1 MSEPGGDARE
11 PVGLSTSA
19 ILYSYLQFAS
29 LLNEL
34 DDDLMLELDEVVRQ
48 NQLACLP
55 FAKSGRAEAEL
66 HERHPELAALLDRG
80 KRIKVDSM
88 AIQSRLHED
97 EVRFSLSGKS
107 KVASAGDVRRSSN
120 TEHPRPGSSR
130 SDSAR
135 INSPLLRA
143 RPSANDLMF
152 DMDEDANIDS
162 SRTAPSDRASNH
174 YISLE
179 QLRYDSRDPRR
190 PTSSLPQEET
200 WFDSRGKLLSPP
212 ALPIE
217 TGSFKDLN
225 GAGSAGQD
233 RAHSKPL
240 RPTGAGATQSSND
253 RAPWKTTSFDPPKL
267 DLRDI
272 MAQTPSQ
279 TPSLIASGLSK
290 RAGNAEL
297 IKVGAG
303 PKLSQKERK
312 KQLQQQQVSQGF
324 APASPEFPPF
334 GSTPNKEKPASPW
347 RTASASPRI
356 NLKDVLNDG
365 NETTPEQSNTTERT
379 PSKPPLTLRQTVP
392 GNAALAKRAISDPR
406 PVPPI
411 TQHHGASS
419 PIIPQPHQSPSPR
432 PSPRLQQ
439 AHLIAT
445 SSHTPPAPIKSIRHI
460 PTPLE
465 PEPSLQLSMAD
476 ILSQQQTEKDIIKEA
491 VAKRSLQEIQE
502 EQAFQEWWDKEE
514 AATRAQLA
522 GAEADAAARGRGAR
536 TVRGGR
542 ARGKAVR
549 GASRGK
555 GRGRGGV
562 GEADGG
568 GGSIAG
574 SAAGPTAGPA
584 GTRQGAGKQGLG
596 KTGAEGLD

>member
-19 ILYSYLQFAS
+19 ILYSYLPFAS

-66 HERHPELAALLDRG
+66 HERRPELAALLDRG

-143 RPSANDLMF
+143 RPSAHDLMF

-200 WFDSRGKLLSPP
+200 WFDSRGKPLSPP

-233 RAHSKPL
+233 RAHSTPL

-312 KQLQQQQVSQGF
+312 KQLQQQQVRQGF
-324 APASPEFPPF
+324 APASPELPPF

-365 NETTPEQSNTTERT
+365 NDTTPEQSNTTERT

-392 GNAALAKRAISDPR
+392 GNVAPATRAISDLR

-411 TQHHGASS
+411 SQHHGTSS
-419 PIIPQPHQSPSPR
+419 PIIPQSHQSPSPR

-439 AHLIAT
+439 AHPFAT
-445 SSHTPPAPIKSIRHI
+445 SSHTPPALIKSIRHV

-522 GAEADAAARGRGAR
+522 EAEAEAEADAAARGRAAR

-542 ARGKAVR
+542 ARGKAAR

-555 GRGRGGV
+555 GRVRGGV
-562 GEADGG
+562 GEGDGG

-584 GTRQGAGKQGLG
+584 GARQGAGK
-596 KTGAEGLD
+596 